1 MTLST
6 LINAGLTRP
15 DKPRTALVLM
25 GGGARTAY
33 QAGVLSALA
42 DMLRLQ
48 GPGANTAN
56 TPDTPNTPGMP
67 SAPATPGQPASSLGA
82 GQAFPF
88 QILVGTSAGA
98 LNASFLASRATEGLA
113 ALDALAQFWRALRSH
128 HVYQLDVSP
137 WVRLSKIA
145 AAWSLS
151 KQIRGHGAM
160 LNNMPLVDTL
170 HKSISLGGIDAALD
184 SQALHALAVTASSY
198 SSGVHWT
205 FCHTRRDA
213 RHEAWVRPGRR
224 AEFGPVTIE
233 HLMASSAIPLIF
245 PSTPLWVDGGR
256 EFFGDGSMRQT
267 SPLSPAMHLGAHKV
281 LCIGV
286 GQPQRSSFG
295 GGSGAGSG
303 NGTSTSSGTG
313 NHSKAQAP
321 SLGGILGHAMA
332 SVFHDT
338 LHSDVEQAQRM
349 NHTLGQL
356 PREVAAVMP
365 YRSIQVMSLQ
375 PSESLDDLALRHVG
389 ELPDSARN
397 ALAGLGALGPSG
409 GNASSAGGNVGSA
422 GGSVG
427 SAGGSAGSAGAAA
440 LASYLLFEPGFVTA
454 LIALGQRDAYAQ
466 KTQLMEFFS
475 A

>member
-15 DKPRTALVLM
+15 NHPRTALVLM

-33 QAGVLSALA
+33 QAGVLHALA

-48 GPGANTAN
+48 GP
-56 TPDTPNTPGMP
+56 
-67 SAPATPGQPASSLGA
+67 SAAAMGSEM
-82 GQAFPF
+82 QAQVFPF

-98 LNASFLASRATEGLA
+98 LNASFLASQAQKGLGA
-113 ALDALAQFWRALRSH
+113 MDMLAQFWHGLHSQQ
-128 HVYQLDVSP
+128 VYSLDVSP
-137 WVRLSKIA
+137 WVRMSKIA

-151 KQIRGHGAM
+151 KQVRGHGAL

-170 HKSISLGGIDAALD
+170 HKAISLSGIDAALE
-184 SQALHALAVTASSY
+184 SKALYALAITASSY

-205 FCHTRRDA
+205 FCHTARDHREKPWA
-213 RHEAWVRPGRR
+213 RPGRR

-256 EFFGDGSMRQT
+256 EYFGDGSMRQT

-286 GQPQRSSFG
+286 GQPQRSGFAG
-295 GGSGAGSG
+295 GVPHASAIGA
-303 NGTSTSSGTG
+303 
-313 NHSKAQAP
+313 QQP

-338 LHSDVEQAQRM
+338 LQADVEQAQRM
-349 NHTLGQL
+349 NETLGQL

-365 YRSIQVMSLQ
+365 YRSVNVMSLQ
-375 PSESLDDLALRHVG
+375 PSESLDEIALRHVH
-389 ELPDSARN
+389 ELPTSARN
-397 ALAGLGALGPSG
+397 ALEGLGAFG
-409 GNASSAGGNVGSA
+409 SSAAGALGTASA
-422 GGSVG
+422 ANS
-427 SAGGSAGSAGAAA
+427 GAAA
-440 LASYLLFEPGFVTA
+440 LASYLLFEPGFVGA
-454 LIALGQRDAYAQ
+454 LIEMGQRDAYAQ
-466 KTQLMEFFS
+466 KTQLLEFL
-475 A
+475 AA